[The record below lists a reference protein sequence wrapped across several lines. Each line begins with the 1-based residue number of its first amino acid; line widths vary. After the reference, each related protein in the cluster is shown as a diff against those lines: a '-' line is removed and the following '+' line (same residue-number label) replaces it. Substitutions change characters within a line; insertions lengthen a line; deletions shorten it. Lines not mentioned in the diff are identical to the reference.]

1 VKQLGS
7 RRGEQPSH
15 RSPSRLGFVALL
27 LAAACDPASAK
38 QEESSPIK
46 NLVVQAPAIDF
57 ELPAFALIDQN
68 KQPVTR
74 DSLLGKVWVANFIF
88 TSCPSICPRLTA
100 KLATLQAPLLESD
113 DVRFVSFS
121 VDPETDT
128 PEKLLAFATKHG
140 ATSPRW
146 LFVTGDPKVVDATVL
161 QGFKMVLQ
169 RSQAGSVDISHAER
183 FCAVD
188 KKGHVRALFDTSD
201 DGLLGLK
208 AKVAELLAEK

>member
-1 VKQLGS
+1 MKPLVSGRVERHAAGLG
-7 RRGEQPSH
+7 
-15 RSPSRLGFVALL
+15 LAAVLL
-27 LAAACDPASAK
+27 VAACDPASGK
-38 QEESSPIK
+38 EEQSSPIK

-57 ELPAFALIDQN
+57 ELPSFALIDHE

-100 KLATLQAPLLESD
+100 KLATLQAPLLEND

-128 PEKLLAFATKHG
+128 PEKLNAFATKHG

-146 LFVTGDPKVVDATVL
+146 RFVTGDPKVVDATVL

-188 KKGHVRALFDTSD
+188 KKGHVRGLFDTSD
-201 DGLLGLK
+201 EGLAGLK
-208 AKVAELLAEK
+208 AKVAELRAEK